1 MNPPL
6 NARSPAP
13 SCRLRKPK
21 ASRPAVTGLLAK
33 DNVSLPVASP
43 VPLSRRDETKKAEC
57 LSRPSCRPP
66 SPAEIKRPLTLP
78 GKISSLSLKTPD
90 GTRASED
97 VLRGAARGAPVT
109 RSCWGGV
116 LVAQYRDSLSCR
128 SSAAGA
134 TQRSVTVARGSA
146 ERVAKRSGYSGAI
159 GADL

>member
-90 GTRASED
+90 GTCASED
-97 VLRGAARGAPVT
+97 VLRGEAGGVPVT
-109 RSCWGGV
+109 RP
-116 LVAQYRDSLSCR
+116 A
-128 SSAAGA
+128 SAAYLA
-134 TQRSVTVARGSA
+134 HNIVIA
-146 ERVAKRSGYSGAI
+146 
-159 GADL
+159 